1 MAGLSIGNWSQI
13 YVTFNTA
20 VTKDVNAFQKPETV
34 NIKCSDH
41 CCIKLKYEFWSYNI
55 SSIEHWSFP
64 KFKFIK
70 YRKIMHR
77 LY

>member
-1 MAGLSIGNWSQI
+1 
-13 YVTFNTA
+13 
-20 VTKDVNAFQKPETV
+20 V